1 MVKRLFQVLLV
12 LSLVTVTLRAANDPF
27 VGKWKLNPDKS
38 TLTDEMKVS
47 AVGPNK
53 YGFDFGSGDSEII
66 VVDGI
71 DQPGL
76 DGSTLAVTAEGPNN
90 WKVVRKK
97 DGRMQ
102 ISAIWTLSADGN
114 TLHDNFTGYQSNGS
128 TFRLDYLYAR
138 TAGSS
143 GFSGTW
149 DSNSAKVDSAV
160 EIEVQPHEDDGLSF
174 IDAAQ
179 KSTKNMK
186 FDGKDYPVEGPNAAA
201 GSTSSARRVNASTL
215 EFTEKLNGKVTDTQH
230 IEISPDGKTMTTTI
244 QSPGRSKENILIF
257 DRE

>member
-1 MVKRLFQVLLV
+1 MEGRPQERWPHADLRYLDTLCRRQHPPRQLHRL
-12 LSLVTVTLRAANDPF
+12 
-27 VGKWKLNPDKS
+27 
-38 TLTDEMKVS
+38 
-47 AVGPNK
+47 
-53 YGFDFGSGDSEII
+53 
-66 VVDGI
+66 
-71 DQPGL
+71 
-76 DGSTLAVTAEGPNN
+76 
-90 WKVVRKK
+90 
-97 DGRMQ
+97 
-102 ISAIWTLSADGN
+102 
-114 TLHDNFTGYQSNGS
+114 QSNGS
-128 TFRLDYLYAR
+128 TFNLDYLYAR

-149 DSNSAKVDSAV
+149 DCTSGKIDSAV

-244 QSPGRSKENILIF
+244 QSPGRSKGNILIF